1 MNFRRLFFLSFKS
14 SKCILLHRQM
24 EFCWG
29 GNKERKRRNLFFKSQ
44 VIPGRVG
51 GLHAPQR
58 MIVCKGRVQKG
69 DILDSHSLPTVIIQS
84 TVIKISKLIFLQ
96 FQMVIWSCSIFSPN
110 IDWKTTLNMDRHST
124 REWKLNILNQAALPT
139 FFVWNWIHFT
149 DVWCNLGFCGWCG
162 GVRVAVQKLSRSLPN
177 L

>member
-14 SKCILLHRQM
+14 SKCTLLHRQM

-29 GNKERKRRNLFFKSQ
+29 GNKEKKKKTFFFKSQ

-58 MIVCKGRVQKG
+58 MIVCRGRVQKG
-69 DILDSHSLPTVIIQS
+69 DILDSHSLPSVIIQS

-96 FQMVIWSCSIFSPN
+96 FQMFIWSCKYLFTKYWLKN
-110 IDWKTTLNMDRHST
+110 QLEHGQTLNKRVKTLYPRPSCTTHIFCL
-124 REWKLNILNQAALPT
+124 KLNP
-139 FFVWNWIHFT
+139 FY
-149 DVWCNLGFCGWCG
+149 WCLM
-162 GVRVAVQKLSRSLPN
+162 
-177 L
+177 